1 LSSPWIILSVRAVFF
16 VVVRADV
23 RAEVQDRVVVANQG
37 KTAAVVGILLAVHKY
52 LVMAVLAFQVCMGMS
67 WLEMVYLVVFEVE
80 AMPSPEKNQKDRK
93 LLEECLLAASQVRIK

>member
-1 LSSPWIILSVRAVFF
+1 MFF
-16 VVVRADV
+16 VVVRVDV
-23 RAEVQDRVVVANQG
+23 QAEVQDRVVVANQG
-37 KTAAVVGILLAVHKY
+37 KTAAVVVDIPLAVHKD
-52 LVMAVLAFQVCMGMS
+52 LVMAVLAFQVGMG

>member
-1 LSSPWIILSVRAVFF
+1 M
-16 VVVRADV
+16 
-23 RAEVQDRVVVANQG
+23 VVASQS
-37 KTAAVVGILLAVHKY
+37 KATAVVVGILLTVHRD
-52 LVMAVLAFQVCMGMS
+52 LVMAVLAFQVCMGMG

>member
-1 LSSPWIILSVRAVFF
+1 MFF

-37 KTAAVVGILLAVHKY
+37 KTAAVVVGILLAVHKY

-67 WLEMVYLVVFEVE
+67 WPEMVYLVVFEVE
-80 AMPSPEKNQKDRK
+80 AMPSAEKNQKDRK

>member
-1 LSSPWIILSVRAVFF
+1 MSSPWIILSVRAVFS
-16 VVVRADV
+16 VVV

-37 KTAAVVGILLAVHKY
+37 KTAAVVVGILLAVHKD
-52 LVMAVLAFQVCMGMS
+52 LVMAVLAFQVCMGMG